1 MIFELCL
8 IAMASGQMFKKVKLK
23 DVDVLTLYQGKMT
36 NGRRS
41 SPVPQL
47 SCKGGTAGCGAFVP
61 EVVQCYNRGSDGLDI
76 QWECKTD
83 MDTKFR
89 FGKIS
94 VSCEGYDYP
103 EDPFILAGSCGL
115 DYTIDRV
122 GATNTGYNT
131 GSNSY
136 SSYQAPKSSTST
148 DDDWEINWVFVAIVC
163 IICWA
168 MWKNVTDE
176 NPNGNGIPPAGT
188 EPSAPP
194 PYDVPPAGSYPAG
207 SYPGATHRNSGAGRQ
222 GWRPGFWSGMGTGW
236 FGNQW
241 WNSGNRGY
249 NRGYTR
255 HRSAYSNQS
264 AYNQGYADG
273 AGDNSPPRTR
283 KSSSTT
289 SSSSGTRTA
298 SGFGGTTR
306 R

>member
-1 MIFELCL
+1 MGTHPIFESDFDCLTDKMLFEFCL
-8 IAMASGQMFKKVKLK
+8 IALASGQMFKKVKLK

-47 SCKGGTAGCGAFVP
+47 SCRGGTAGCGAFVP
-61 EVVQCYNRGSDGLDI
+61 EVVQCYNRGSDGLDV

-83 MDTKFR
+83 MDNKYR

-103 EDPFILAGSCGL
+103 DDPYILAGSCGL

-122 GATNTGYNT
+122 GNSGN
-131 GSNSY
+131 SNSY
-136 SSYQAPKSSTST
+136 SSYQAPKSTST
-148 DDDWEINWVFVAIVC
+148 ESDGEINWVFIAIVC

-168 MWKNVTDE
+168 MWKNLTE
-176 NPNGNGIPPAGT
+176 NDNNQGNGIPPAGT

-194 PYDVPPAGSYPAG
+194 PYSETGVPPAGSSFG
-207 SYPGATHRNSGAGRQ
+207 QNSHQNTGRQ
-222 GWRPGFWSGMGTGW
+222 GWRPGFFSGFGTGW
-236 FGNQW
+236 FSNQW

-249 NRGYTR
+249 TGYQRWSGHNHSYNTR
-255 HRSAYSNQS
+255 YRSSNQS

-273 AGDNSPPRTR
+273 AGDSSPPRSR
-283 KSSSTT
+283 
-289 SSSSGTRTA
+289 
-298 SGFGGTTR
+298 
-306 R
+306 

>member
-1 MIFELCL
+1 
-8 IAMASGQMFKKVKLK
+8 MASGQMFKKVKLK

-47 SCKGGTAGCGAFVP
+47 SCKGGTAGCGSFVP

-176 NPNGNGIPPAGT
+176 NPNGNGNGIPPAGT
-188 EPSAPP
+188 EPSEK
-194 PYDVPPAGSYPAG
+194 
-207 SYPGATHRNSGAGRQ
+207 GAGPVPAEKEAKADLHKKEAVTKSEPTKNKATKQSCILDQDTLRDRSQ
-222 GWRPGFWSGMGTGW
+222 KRATSSPKRCSNRWRNFAFAVSSG
-236 FGNQW
+236 
-241 WNSGNRGY
+241 
-249 NRGYTR
+249 
-255 HRSAYSNQS
+255 
-264 AYNQGYADG
+264 G
-273 AGDNSPPRTR
+273 APL
-283 KSSSTT
+283 SSS
-289 SSSSGTRTA
+289 RCA
-298 SGFGGTTR
+298 
-306 R
+306 